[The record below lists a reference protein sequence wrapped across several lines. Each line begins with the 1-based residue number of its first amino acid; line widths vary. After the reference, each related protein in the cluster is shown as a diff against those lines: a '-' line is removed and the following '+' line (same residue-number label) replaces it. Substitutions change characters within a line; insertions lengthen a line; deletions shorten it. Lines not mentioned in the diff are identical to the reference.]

1 MNKKRSFL
9 IVISIFVLIII
20 IGILNFAN
28 RNKVIKTTQEYL
40 QAQENFKENSELDEN
55 EEEFVFNC
63 DIVADIQEKTDDVY
77 SVLMN
82 FTSDRCIKKVYDATD
97 SSNKVLLC
105 DWTHNEGKSKS
116 EVLDLHKNKQY
127 KFEIELATGKKIEED
142 FKLENAEIKLNKA
155 RKNQD
160 GTWKFPNATVKN
172 NCGDDIKYIVLQFA
186 SGIKSGDKLIVN
198 NVANANVNSTNTMV
212 SINVEGKTSEE
223 IESIIRDNLKVQL
236 VDRSENEEVSVKL
249 SINNETVDGN
259 VNYYYATQHFYEYVP
274 SSGIAWTAAK
284 TAAEERTYMG
294 MHGYLATLTSEGEDN
309 FAKSLI
315 DGYGWL
321 GGTCDY
327 NFILDEN
334 GNKIYN
340 SMNESLWNWYWV
352 TGPEAGTKFW
362 SRSENVGAYTNWKAN
377 EPNNADGNEFYLH
390 FYTSKLWNDYCN
402 VNSPYGTVAGY
413 IVEYGGMP
421 GDVSTIEETYSDV
434 SIINTN
440 KPPVYEELVLFDNG
454 NQCESITGGWTGY
467 CNGGDN
473 PSVGNAVI
481 GTDCLEVNIWGI
493 WCSYGFETINTIDF
507 SDCLNIV
514 FEVEEATRVWNYNQW
529 SADNCNFSYGII
541 NNPTV
546 CRDTVN
552 SKTVYKYDVSNI
564 SNGKVYIG
572 ACNQCSIKVSKIY
585 LEKIVEN

>member
-1 MNKKRSFL
+1 MNRKRIFL

-20 IGILNFAN
+20 IGIFNFAN

-223 IESIIRDNLKVQL
+223 IESIIRNNLKVQL
-236 VDRSENEEVSVKL
+236 ADRNEGEEVSIKL
-249 SINNETVDGN
+249 SINNGVVEVN
-259 VNYYYATQHFYEYVP
+259 LNYYAYTSHFYEFVP
-274 SSGIAWTAAK
+274 ASRITWSNAK
-284 TAAEERTYMG
+284 IAAEQRTYNG
-294 MHGYLATLTSEGEDN
+294 MHGYLATITSSGEQD
-309 FAKSLI
+309 FAASLI
-315 DGYGWL
+315 QGYGWL
-321 GGTCDY
+321 GGTCDFNY
-327 NFILDEN
+327 ILDED

-340 SMNESLWNWYWV
+340 NINESLWNWYWV

-362 SRSENVGAYTNWKAN
+362 DNTGTLDVYSNWGSG
-377 EPNNADGNEFYLH
+377 EPNNSGGEYYLH
-390 FYTSKLWNDYCN
+390 MYGNNLWNDFA
-402 VNSPYGTVAGY
+402 NSNGSIAGY
-413 IVEYGGMP
+413 VVEYGGMP
-421 GDVSTIEETYSDV
+421 GDVSTIEETYTDV
-434 SIINTN
+434 STIEFYNYKSIYPELNLTLENWQESDKREEGLFTEANQLLGTAVERSYYKSNDIPAIAIAYYINGAEFMLISPIEDGT
-440 KPPVYEELVLFDNG
+440 
-454 NQCESITGGWTGY
+454 
-467 CNGGDN
+467 
-473 PSVGNAVI
+473 I
-481 GTDCLEVNIWGI
+481 G
-493 WCSYGFETINTIDF
+493 WCSYDPSHPSSDYASDKIKCGNLKFYYRTVNYIFLGGQPLGQVNCINIGNV
-507 SDCLNIV
+507 SSR
-514 FEVEEATRVWNYNQW
+514 EEAAEKGLQYY
-529 SADNCNFSYGII
+529 YG
-541 NNPTV
+541 
-546 CRDTVN
+546 
-552 SKTVYKYDVSNI
+552 
-564 SNGKVYIG
+564 
-572 ACNQCSIKVSKIY
+572 
-585 LEKIVEN
+585 E